1 MKEELTM
8 PIPVLIGLGLGV
20 AAGVTGVVKAVGAK
34 QKNDQAQDVNAVS
47 YTHLTLP
54 TT

>member
-34 QKNDQAQDVNAVS
+34 QKNDQAQDVNEKAR
-47 YTHLTLP
+47 
-54 TT
+54 